1 MHPFEDLFPMAKWRV
16 RLPCQLFI
24 TCSGAENNFSSGNTG
39 VPELFS
45 YLAELPLEPLTVK
58 PPRQSPP
65 FPHTVK
71 PQFVGWWTF
80 TSRTVRGVIATLV
93 PCAFILCKSTWTPE
107 LPLAHLTESQCFWLV
122 WTLNQPLDWNLS
134 CPSGSSE
141 PSSFLFQKF
150 PNQILTSLPWIQ
162 HLHAPHK
169 IFRQKHDLSSSCGQQ
184 QFGQARMLFQ
194 CQKHGMP
201 HGFHGPSHVPLFS
214 DLAALQLRVPG
225 QSLQAPYGRIFFGD
239 LVQLPLALLLLK
251 LKGKEQM
258 KRRFPDRV
266 LWISNRNH
274 MIRWQSCKRLVWGN
288 HDVVFRMFLHFAR
301 WRMKQK

>member
-1 MHPFEDLFPMAKWRV
+1 MELKPIFQAGIPGFPNSSAIWLNCHWNLLQLSLPDNPHHFPTPSSLSLLVGGLSPVEPYAGWLQRLCLV
-16 RLPCQLFI
+16 R
-24 TCSGAENNFSSGNTG
+24 SS
-39 VPELFS
+39 
-45 YLAELPLEPLTVK
+45 
-58 PPRQSPP
+58 
-65 FPHTVK
+65 
-71 PQFVGWWTF
+71 
-80 TSRTVRGVIATLV
+80 
-93 PCAFILCKSTWTPE
+93 CA
-107 LPLAHLTESQCFWLV
+107 
-122 WTLNQPLDWNLS
+122 NQPGRSSNGKSMLLTGLNFEPAVVANLS

-150 PNQILTSLPWIQ
+150 PNQILTSLHSWIQ
-162 HLHAPHK
+162 RLHAPHK

-239 LVQLPLALLLLK
+239 LVQLPLALLVLK

-258 KRRFPDRV
+258 KWRFPDRV